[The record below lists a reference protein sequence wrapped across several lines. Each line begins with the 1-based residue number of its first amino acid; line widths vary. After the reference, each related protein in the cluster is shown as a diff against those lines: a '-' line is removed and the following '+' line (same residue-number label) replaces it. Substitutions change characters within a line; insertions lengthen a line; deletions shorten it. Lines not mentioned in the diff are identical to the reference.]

1 MLSLIREHA
10 DSWLIKSILWLIVFA
25 FVGTIFYSW
34 GVGENSSGSNGG
46 VVATVNGSKITQAE
60 YERTFNNLINFYREQ
75 LPNQF
80 SDELIQ
86 KLDLKKQALDILIQ
100 KKILLLKANELD
112 IRVSDQEVVNQINII
127 PTFQKDKV
135 FNNTIYQNY
144 LNYNRLTPLEFE
156 ESQREAV
163 LLEKISNLIK
173 SNVKVSPGE
182 IDEAFIRENEK
193 IKLDY
198 IKFSNNHF
206 KSSDIIKKED
216 VTSFFEKNKTR
227 FEVPEKI
234 KIEYVKIVP
243 KNYVSSIDI
252 QSEDI
257 NDYYKTKIANFR
269 IPKMYKASHILF
281 RVKPQ
286 SDSSDESIIKA
297 EKQAKKEAEDILK
310 KIKNGTDFGELAKK
324 YSDDPESGKN
334 GGSLGEFPV
343 GVMLAEFENALENLK
358 PKEISQPIKTSYGFH
373 IIRLEEVNPE
383 RIKPLKEVKDEIVQK
398 IKEIKTRQKMRRTA
412 KHIHRS
418 AKKDQNLALAAQENQ
433 LAVQT
438 TQFISRQN
446 HVDQDIG
453 ANPDFF
459 NQAFT
464 LEDNKIGEPVYSLE
478 AAFVLKIVARQ
489 KAYIPELN
497 DIEELVQKKAQ
508 EDKDLIASI
517 KKSEEVAKKISNATI
532 DLESASKELGLE
544 LQHTPYFN
552 RSDSIPG
559 IGNLKEVKSKAFEL
573 DKGKSGWVAHRNN
586 YYLIRLQE
594 RVKADTPKLEELEE
608 LRTQLK
614 LEKGNTFFLEW
625 TENLKEKSDILIDKS
640 KL

>member
-34 GVGENSSGSNGG
+34 GVGENSSGSSGG
-46 VVATVNGSKITQAE
+46 VVATVNGSEITQAE
-60 YERTFNNLINFYREQ
+60 YERTFDNLINFYREQ

-80 SDELIQ
+80 SEELIQ

-206 KSSDIIKKED
+206 KSSEIIKKED
-216 VTSFFEKNKTR
+216 VTSFYEKNKTR

-243 KNYVSSIDI
+243 KNYESSIDI

-257 NDYYKTKIANFR
+257 KDYYKTKIADFR

-281 RVKPQ
+281 RSENIDK
-286 SDSSDESIIKA
+286 STKGA
-297 EKQAKKEAEDILK
+297 EEEAKKEAEDILM
-310 KIKNGTDFGELAKK
+310 KINNGTDFGELAKK

-373 IIRLEEVNPE
+373 IIRLDEVNPE
-383 RIKPLKEVKDEIVQK
+383 RIKPLEEVKDEIAQK
-398 IKEIKTRQKMRRTA
+398 VKEIKTRQKMRRTA

-418 AKKDQNLALAAQENQ
+418 AKKDQNLAFAAQENQ

-446 HVDQDIG
+446 HIDQDIG

-464 LEDNKIGEPVYSLE
+464 LEDNKIGEPVYTLE
-478 AAFVLKIVARQ
+478 AAFVLKVLARQ
-489 KAYIPELN
+489 KAYIPEFN
-497 DIEELVQKKAQ
+497 DIKELVQKKAQ

-517 KKSEEVAKKISNATI
+517 KKSEEVAKKISNGTI
-532 DLESASKELGLE
+532 NLESASKELGLE
-544 LQHTPYFN
+544 LQYTPYFN

-573 DKGKSGWVAHRNN
+573 DKGKSGWVSHRNN

-614 LEKGNTFFLEW
+614 LEKGNTVFLEW

>member
-34 GVGENSSGSNGG
+34 GVGENSSGSSGG
-46 VVATVNGSKITQAE
+46 VVATVNGSEITQAE
-60 YERTFNNLINFYREQ
+60 YERTFDNLINFYREQ

-80 SDELIQ
+80 SEELIQ

-163 LLEKISNLIK
+163 LLEKVSNLIK

-182 IDEAFIRENEK
+182 INEAFIRENEK

-206 KSSDIIKKED
+206 KSSEIIKKED
-216 VTSFFEKNKTR
+216 VTSFYEKNKTR

-243 KNYVSSIDI
+243 KNYESSIDI

-257 NDYYKTKIANFR
+257 KDYYKTKIADFR

-281 RVKPQ
+281 RSENIDK
-286 SDSSDESIIKA
+286 STKGA
-297 EKQAKKEAEDILK
+297 EEEAKKEAEDILM
-310 KIKNGTDFGELAKK
+310 KINNGTDFGELAKK

-373 IIRLEEVNPE
+373 IIRLDEVNPE
-383 RIKPLKEVKDEIVQK
+383 RIKPLEEVKDEIAQK
-398 IKEIKTRQKMRRTA
+398 VKEIKTRQKMRRTA

-418 AKKDQNLALAAQENQ
+418 AKKGQNLAFAAQENQ

-446 HVDQDIG
+446 HIDQDIG

-464 LEDNKIGEPVYSLE
+464 LEDNKIGEPVYTLE
-478 AAFVLKIVARQ
+478 AAFVLKVLARQ
-489 KAYIPELN
+489 KAYIPEFN
-497 DIEELVQKKAQ
+497 DIKELVQKKAQ

-517 KKSEEVAKKISNATI
+517 KKSEEVAKKISNGTI
-532 DLESASKELGLE
+532 NLESASKELGLK

-573 DKGKSGWVAHRNN
+573 DKGKSGWVSHRNN

-614 LEKGNTFFLEW
+614 LEKGNTVFLEW

>member
-34 GVGENSSGSNGG
+34 GVGENSSGSSGG
-46 VVATVNGSKITQAE
+46 VVATVNGSEITQAE
-60 YERTFNNLINFYREQ
+60 YERTFDNLINFYREQ

-80 SDELIQ
+80 SEELIQ

-135 FNNTIYQNY
+135 FNNAIYQNY

-182 IDEAFIRENEK
+182 INEAFIRENEK

-206 KSSDIIKKED
+206 KSSEIIKKEN
-216 VTSFFEKNKTR
+216 VTSFYEKNKTR

-243 KNYVSSIDI
+243 KNYESSIDI

-257 NDYYKTKIANFR
+257 KDYYKTKIADFR

-281 RVKPQ
+281 RSENIDK
-286 SDSSDESIIKA
+286 STKGA
-297 EKQAKKEAEDILK
+297 EEEAKKEAEDILM
-310 KIKNGTDFGELAKK
+310 KINNGTDFGELAKK

-343 GVMLAEFENALENLK
+343 GVMLAEFENALGNLK

-373 IIRLEEVNPE
+373 IIRLDEVNPE
-383 RIKPLKEVKDEIVQK
+383 RIKPLEEVKDEIAQK
-398 IKEIKTRQKMRRTA
+398 VKEIKTRQKMRRTA

-418 AKKDQNLALAAQENQ
+418 AKKDQNLAFAAQENQ

-446 HVDQDIG
+446 HIDQDIG

-459 NQAFT
+459 NQAFI
-464 LEDNKIGEPVYSLE
+464 LDDNKIGEPVYTLE
-478 AAFVLKIVARQ
+478 AAFVLKVLARQ
-489 KAYIPELN
+489 KAYIPEFN
-497 DIEELVQKKAQ
+497 DIKELVQKKAQ

-517 KKSEEVAKKISNATI
+517 KKSEEVAKKISNGTI
-532 DLESASKELGLE
+532 NLESASKELGLE

-573 DKGKSGWVAHRNN
+573 DKGKSGWVSHRNN